1 MVAGMRTPPRTIVLG
16 IVVGL
21 ALVHRRAA
29 AAAADAK
36 EMKQIARIAVAD
48 GVLHEA
54 IAFADGGAKL
64 AYAETDGQ
72 GKTRL
77 HVGPPGGKATT
88 TDITAFTP
96 APEKILFVG
105 GYWFVIANEGDR
117 RAAVIGPSGRIE
129 NQIGAFGDCFLSNV
143 RGPTFVTVTDK
154 GASAKGH
161 AYSIA
166 AYRPTGALV
175 GSKVLTI
182 GGDGTL
188 AGTEGLTFVAFTGGY
203 LQALV
208 KKAGSYNAKADLRGG
223 TQIAVL
229 DVLTGKVGPG
239 RNLPNIPAFMHFA
252 EKRAEKPGLEAFLRA
267 NDDAN
272 GLELVGPGEKQR
284 PLALPSKWALYETG
298 SLQQQASTMAAGKL
312 FFSLTVDPLNPDQVA
327 AQKKGARVLH
337 LFEAGVN
344 DAKATLLGRVPL
356 GETQSY
362 AWAAGGNKLAVI
374 KRTQA
379 SGGNEILIFSR

>member
-1 MVAGMRTPPRTIVLG
+1 MRTPPTAVLLAG
-16 IVVGL
+16 IVAASPAL
-21 ALVHRRAA
+21 APGHAA
-29 AAAADAK
+29 AAAAK
-36 EMKQIARIAVAD
+36 EMKQIARIAVSD

-54 IAFADGGAKL
+54 IAFAAGGAKL

-77 HVGPPGGKATT
+77 YVGPPGGKATT
-88 TDITAFTP
+88 TDITSFTP
-96 APEKILFVG
+96 APEKILSVG

-154 GASAKGH
+154 GQQAKGH

-166 AYRPTGALV
+166 AYRPNGALV
-175 GSKVLTI
+175 ASKVVTI

-188 AGTEGLTFVAFTGGY
+188 AGTDGLTFVAFTGGY

-208 KKAGSYNAKADLRGG
+208 KKAGGYSAKADVRGG

-239 RNLPNIPAFMHFA
+239 RNLPDIPAFMRFA
-252 EKRAEKPGLEAFLRA
+252 EKRAEKPGLEAFVRA
-267 NDDAN
+267 NDDAT

-284 PLALPSKWALYETG
+284 PLALPSKWALYEAG
-298 SLQQQASTMAAGKL
+298 SLQQQASTIGADKL

-337 LFEAGVN
+337 LYEAGVGT
-344 DAKATLLGRVPL
+344 AKATLLGGVPL

-362 AWAAGGNKLAVI
+362 AWTAGGNKLAVI